1 MSRTI
6 KINKYQVYDIIR
18 SYHWKIK
25 EVQRLKNE
33 LDSVESNGTAQY
45 GLESVM
51 PKGSGVGRP
60 VEAECARRE
69 RKRQRMTKY
78 EEEIGYIIDRL
89 DKVEDEKE
97 QAMLDCLLDGYN
109 VSAAGRH
116 LGINKSAAHELYNII
131 VDKLA
136 E

>member
-6 KINKYQVYDIIR
+6 KINKYQVYDIVR
-18 SYHWKIK
+18 NYHWKIK

-33 LDSVESNGTAQY
+33 LESVESSSTAQY
-45 GLESVM
+45 GIEASM

-69 RKRQRMTKY
+69 RKRQRVMKY

-89 DKVEDEKE
+89 DNVVDEKE

-109 VSAAGRH
+109 VTAAGRH
-116 LGINKSAAHELYNII
+116 LGLSQSSAQRLYDDI
-131 VDKLA
+131 VSKLA